1 MYVLISQRDAL
12 YTKFPALSFYPG
24 RGDTTHALSCLNQ
37 GKSTVY
43 APEVDDDGSE
53 TEDDDP
59 IEDEHT
65 VELAL
70 RHPNRFSES
79 LVVEVSL

>member
-12 YTKFPALSFYPG
+12 YTKFPASSFYPG
-24 RGDTTHALSCLNQ
+24 CGDTTHALAHLKGNSV
-37 GKSTVY
+37 VY

-53 TEDDDP
+53 TEEEDP
-59 IEDEHT
+59 VEDEHT

-70 RHPNRFSES
+70 RHPNKFSES
-79 LVVEVSL
+79 LVVEVSI